1 MTTKVKTGNQEFEI
15 PDTWVALTEDTE
27 DAKRRRDELLRRKL
41 GGYVPAITN
50 GVISVREEGGDTVV
64 RVTPQVGT
72 KAAAGEPAENGLP
85 AAFYLSPMRT
95 DLTDVLFVL
104 RDAPAYLPPTLKLA
118 LELKWLLISGK
129 LTFDRLVAYQPIIRE
144 ALEERHATSL
154 VDELHRRLTEVP
166 PPRIS
171 YVPLGF

>member
-1 MTTKVKTGNQEFEI
+1 MTTKVKTGNQEFDI
-15 PDTWVALTEDTE
+15 PDEWVALAEETE

-41 GGYVPAITN
+41 GGYIPAITN
-50 GVISVREEGGDTVV
+50 GVISVREEDGNTVV
-64 RVTPQVGT
+64 RVTQQVGT
-72 KAAAGEPAENGLP
+72 KAAAEETESCLP
-85 AAFYLSPMRT
+85 AAFYLSPMST
-95 DLTDVLFVL
+95 DLTGVLSLL

-129 LTFDRLVAYQPIIRE
+129 LTFDRLVAYQPVIRE
-144 ALEERHATSL
+144 ALEERQSTSL
-154 VDELHRRLTEVP
+154 VEELHRRLTEVP